1 MCVYV
6 IWYVCVPAAN
16 TFSGNRSSVYSLCMD
31 PAGKLLASGS
41 SDKVRH
47 GFMRGGRGSLPYL
60 VMNIC
65 DMYVYEIGKPF
76 NQ

>member
-6 IWYVCVPAAN
+6 IWYVCVPTAN

-47 GFMRGGRGSLPYL
+47 GCMCGGRGSLPYL

-65 DMYVYEIGKPF
+65 DMCMISKLF
-76 NQ
+76 KH